1 MKENHEYFVVDKLAV
16 PAVLLKTLSVKKRLE
31 ANPELNVSE
40 AVKKEGISR
49 SAFYK
54 YKDMVFAYNSLK
66 VARMVTFF
74 MELSDVAGILSKIL
88 KIIAGFGANVL
99 TINQNIPMN
108 GKTNISI
115 SIDTSGMDK
124 PVDSLEKRI
133 TALED
138 VHQFT
143 VIINQ

>member
-1 MKENHEYFVVDKLAV
+1 
-16 PAVLLKTLSVKKRLE
+16 
-31 ANPELNVSE
+31 
-40 AVKKEGISR
+40 
-49 SAFYK
+49 
-54 YKDMVFAYNSLK
+54 
-66 VARMVTFF
+66 MVTFF

>member
-1 MKENHEYFVVDKLAV
+1 MKENHEYFVVDRLAI

-31 ANPELNVSE
+31 ANPDMNVSE
-40 AVKKEGISR
+40 AVKREGISR

-66 VARMVTFF
+66 AARMVTFF
-74 MELSDVAGILSKIL
+74 MELSDVAGILSQIL
-88 KIIAGFGANVL
+88 KIIASCGANVL

-115 SIDTSGMDK
+115 SIDTGRMDK
-124 PVDSLEKRI
+124 SVEHLEKKLNL
-133 TALED
+133 LED
-138 VHQFT
+138 VHHLT

>member
-1 MKENHEYFVVDKLAV
+1 MRENHEYYVVDKLAV
-16 PAVLLKTLSVKKRLE
+16 PAVLQKTLAVKKRLE
-31 ANPELNVSE
+31 ANPNMNVSE
-40 AVKKEGISR
+40 AVKLEGISR

-88 KIIAGFGANVL
+88 KIIASFGANVL

-115 SIDTSGMDK
+115 SIDTSAMDK
-124 PVDSLEKRI
+124 PVISLEKRI
-133 TALED
+133 RSLED

>member
-1 MKENHEYFVVDKLAV
+1 MIENHEYYVVDKMAVPTVLQKTLAV
-16 PAVLLKTLSVKKRLE
+16 KALLKKH
-31 ANPELNVSE
+31 PEMNVSE

-54 YKDMVFAYNSLK
+54 YKDMVFEYNALK
-66 VARMVTFF
+66 VTRMVTFF
-74 MELSDVAGILSKIL
+74 MELSDVAGTLSQIL
-88 KIIAGFGANVL
+88 KMIASYGANVL

-108 GKTNISI
+108 GKTNLSV

-124 PVDSLEKRI
+124 PVESLEKRLRS
-133 TALED
+133 LEAIQ
-138 VHQFT
+138 HFT

>member
-115 SIDTSGMDK
+115 SLDTSGMDQ
-124 PVDSLEKRI
+124 PVDSLEKRS

>member
-40 AVKKEGISR
+40 AVKQEGISR

-88 KIIAGFGANVL
+88 KIIASFGANVL

-124 PVDSLEKRI
+124 AVDSLEKRI